1 MRRSNC
7 AFRLSFA
14 CAGRTWKGTAFGG
27 VKGRSGMGALVAA
40 YQDGTLPLDKFV
52 THEYSGVASLNE
64 AFHVMHDGSANALR
78 PVITY

>member
-1 MRRSNC
+1 
-7 AFRLSFA
+7 
-14 CAGRTWKGTAFGG
+14 
-27 VKGRSGMGALVAA
+27 MGALVAA